1 MMGAMGNTAIIWTFA
16 GVFAA
21 ACFARGLKMRDDSRV
36 LAELLW
42 YTSGAAFLAGGAL
55 LWVSMETEILIQ
67 HRIVLATVGAVF
79 GALALLSLGELLPT
93 HAQTA
98 PPRREVQLVQDKSGV
113 PPIINQN
120 ITTNNQSGGTNT
132 NIVNVSPKIRRTMNE
147 ALKAAFLKDLPK
159 DKPILVMGMSGNTES
174 MAFANEI
181 WTFLKANGYPVKNDA
196 AAWHMFF
203 NPPVFNAQISPGEG
217 GKEWWI
223 VVGPAE

>member
-98 PPRREVQLVQDKSGV
+98 PPRREVQL
-113 PPIINQN
+113 
-120 ITTNNQSGGTNT
+120 
-132 NIVNVSPKIRRTMNE
+132 
-147 ALKAAFLKDLPK
+147 
-159 DKPILVMGMSGNTES
+159 
-174 MAFANEI
+174 
-181 WTFLKANGYPVKNDA
+181 
-196 AAWHMFF
+196 AW
-203 NPPVFNAQISPGEG
+203 IST
-217 GKEWWI
+217 
-223 VVGPAE
+223 ASN